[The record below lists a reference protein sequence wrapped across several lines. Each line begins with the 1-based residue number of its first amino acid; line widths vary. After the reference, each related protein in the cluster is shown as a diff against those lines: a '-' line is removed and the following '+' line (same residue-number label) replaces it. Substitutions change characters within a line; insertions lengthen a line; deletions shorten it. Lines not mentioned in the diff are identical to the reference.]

1 MPTTTTN
8 YALNLPTVGS
18 DDDQWGSYLNTNF
31 TKIDTELKTLN
42 DAIADQDLEE
52 LGNVVNT
59 TPAEDQV
66 LQFNGQNWSASTLTI
81 SDISG
86 LQTVLD
92 AKADDSDLTGIT
104 TNPADGSISYAK
116 LNTALQVQ
124 VDRILLTDDDATPT
138 DNQILKY
145 STTDSEWK
153 YADLPGS
160 TIQTLSD
167 VSTAALAD
175 DALLVYN
182 STAGEFQFESG
193 ATLRT
198 TLGVDASGTDNSTPV
213 TLSGSLDYLT
223 LSGQAITL
231 QQINLT
237 TDVTDTLPVSSGGTG
252 SATAS
257 DARTAL
263 GLQIGVNTQAFDA
276 GLQSISGLTT
286 AADKMLYTTASDV
299 YAVTDLTAA
308 GRAILDDADSTA
320 QRTTLGLG
328 SLATQDT
335 ITESQIS
342 DLGSYITASSTDTL
356 TNKSGNISQ
365 WTNDAGYL
373 TAETNDLT
381 NVSGTLAIANGGTG
395 STTASDARTA
405 LGVDPSGT
413 DNSTNVTLTTVTSNY
428 LTISGQEI
436 TAGTVP
442 VSLGGTG
449 STTASDARTALGV
462 DPAGTD
468 NSTNVTLVTTSHDY
482 LSLSSQAITLGPI
495 DLTADVSGTLP
506 VANGGTGVTALS
518 SLNAADLGSNN
529 GVSNAT
535 DGYVL
540 TADGTG
546 GVAWEA
552 ATGGVSD
559 IVSDTTPQLGG
570 NLDVNGRSIV
580 SVSAGNIA
588 ITPDTTGKIILD
600 GLSWPT
606 ADGSAD
612 QVLKTDGAG
621 NLSFVDQSG
630 GGGSGSYIEH
640 ANSIS
645 DSITVASGNNR
656 LYIGDTTFSGT
667 LTVAGKM
674 VILDGPINL
683 TSTANITGTLS
694 VRH

>member
-31 TKIDTELKTLN
+31 TKIDTQLKTLS

-86 LQTVLD
+86 LQAALD
-92 AKADDSDLTGIT
+92 DKADDSDLTGIT

-145 STTDSEWK
+145 SATDSEWK

-160 TIQTLSD
+160 TVQTLSD
-167 VSTAALAD
+167 VNTAALAD

-198 TLGVDASGTDNSTPV
+198 TLGVDASGTDNSSPV
-213 TLSGSLDYLT
+213 TITNQGSGTGEYDYLT

-237 TDVTDTLPVSSGGTG
+237 TDVTDTLPVANGGTG

-263 GLQIGVNTQAFDA
+263 QVQPGVHTQAYDA

-286 AADKMLYTTASDV
+286 AADKMLYTTASDT
-299 YAVTDLTAA
+299 YAVADLTAA
-308 GRAILDDADSTA
+308 GRAILDDADATA

-328 SLATQDT
+328 ALATQDT

-342 DLGSYITASSTDTL
+342 DLQS
-356 TNKSGNISQ
+356 
-365 WTNDAGYL
+365 YL
-373 TAETNDLT
+373 TAETNDLSAAVTWANVPDANITQSSVTQHQAALSITESQITDLQTYLTAET
-381 NVSGTLAIANGGTG
+381 NDLSSSVTWANVPDVNITQSSVTQHQAALSITESQISDLQTYLTAETNDLGTAVTGTLGTANGGTG
-395 STTASDARTA
+395 
-405 LGVDPSGT
+405 
-413 DNSTNVTLTTVTSNY
+413 LTT
-428 LTISGQEI
+428 IG
-436 TAGTVP
+436 TAG
-442 VSLGGTG
+442 
-449 STTASDARTALGV
+449 
-462 DPAGTD
+462 
-468 NSTNVTLVTTSHDY
+468 
-482 LSLSSQAITLGPI
+482 
-495 DLTADVSGTLP
+495 
-506 VANGGTGVTALS
+506 
-518 SLNAADLGSNN
+518 
-529 GVSNAT
+529 
-535 DGYVL
+535 
-540 TADGTG
+540 
-546 GVAWEA
+546 
-552 ATGGVSD
+552 
-559 IVSDTTPQLGG
+559 
-570 NLDVNGRSIV
+570 
-580 SVSAGNIA
+580 
-588 ITPDTTGKIILD
+588 
-600 GLSWPT
+600 
-606 ADGSAD
+606 
-612 QVLKTDGAG
+612 QVLKVNSGATA
-621 NLSFVDQSG
+621 LEFADESG
-630 GGGSGSYIEH
+630 GGGSGSSYIEH
-640 ANSIS
+640 SSTVS
-645 DSITVASGNNR
+645 DSLAISSGTNKMYVGN
-656 LYIGDTTFSGT
+656 TTFSGSGT
-667 LTVAGKM
+667 MAGYLVISHGYANFTGTVN
-674 VILDGPINL
+674 VD
-683 TSTANITGTLS
+683 TTGTLKVVS
-694 VRH
+694 

>member
-8 YALNLPTVGS
+8 YGLNLPTVGS

-31 TKIDTELKTLN
+31 TKIDTQLKTLN

-86 LQTVLD
+86 LQTALD
-92 AKADDSDLTGIT
+92 AKAEDSDLTGIT
-104 TNPADGSISYAK
+104 TNPADGSVSYAK

-160 TIQTLSD
+160 TVQTLSD
-167 VSTAALAD
+167 VNTAALSD
-175 DALLVYN
+175 DAVLVYN

-193 ATLRT
+193 STLRT
-198 TLGVDASGTDNSTPV
+198 TLGVDVSGTDNSTPV

-237 TDVTDTLPVSSGGTG
+237 TDVTDTLPVASGGTG

-263 GLQIGVNTQAFDA
+263 QVQPGVHTQAYDA

-286 AADKMLYTTASDV
+286 AADKMLYTTASDT
-299 YAVTDLTAA
+299 YAVADLTAA

-328 SLATQDT
+328 ALATQDT

-342 DLGSYITASSTDTL
+342 DLGSYITASSTNTL

-365 WTNDAGYL
+365 WTNDSGYL
-373 TAETNDLT
+373 TAETNDLS

-395 STTASDARTA
+395 SSSAATARVALLPALATNGSKLVAVNSGATDIEYIGTSTLSITESQISD
-405 LGVDPSGT
+405 LQS
-413 DNSTNVTLTTVTSNY
+413 Y
-428 LTISGQEI
+428 LTAEVNDLSSSVTWANVPDANITQSSVTQHQAALSITESQISDLQTYL
-436 TAGTVP
+436 TAETNDLGTAVTGT
-442 VSLGGTG
+442 LGTG
-449 STTASDARTALGV
+449 
-462 DPAGTD
+462 
-468 NSTNVTLVTTSHDY
+468 
-482 LSLSSQAITLGPI
+482 
-495 DLTADVSGTLP
+495 
-506 VANGGTGVTALS
+506 NGGTGLTSIGTA
-518 SLNAADLGSNN
+518 G
-529 GVSNAT
+529 
-535 DGYVL
+535 
-540 TADGTG
+540 
-546 GVAWEA
+546 
-552 ATGGVSD
+552 
-559 IVSDTTPQLGG
+559 
-570 NLDVNGRSIV
+570 
-580 SVSAGNIA
+580 
-588 ITPDTTGKIILD
+588 
-600 GLSWPT
+600 
-606 ADGSAD
+606 
-612 QVLKTDGAG
+612 QVLKVNSGATA
-621 NLSFVDQSG
+621 LEFADESG
-630 GGGSGSYIEH
+630 GGGSGSSYIEH
-640 ANSIS
+640 SSTVS
-645 DSITVASGNNR
+645 DSLAISAGTNR
-656 LYIGDTTFSGT
+656 MYIGNTTFSGSGT
-667 LTVAGKM
+667 MAGYLVISHGYANFTGTVN
-674 VILDGPINL
+674 VD
-683 TSTANITGTLS
+683 TTGTL
-694 VRH
+694 RIIG

>member
-42 DAIADQDLEE
+42 DSIADQDLEE

-66 LQFNGQNWSASTLTI
+66 LQFNGQNWSASTLSI

-86 LQTVLD
+86 LQTALD
-92 AKADDSDLTGIT
+92 GKADDSDLTGIT

-167 VSTAALAD
+167 VNTAALAD
-175 DALLVYN
+175 DAVLVYN

-198 TLGVDASGTDNSTPV
+198 TLGVDVSGTDNSSPV

-231 QQINLT
+231 QQVNLT
-237 TDVTDTLPVSSGGTG
+237 TDVTDTLPVANGGTG

-263 GLQIGVNTQAFDA
+263 QVQPGVHTQAYDA

-286 AADKMLYTTASDV
+286 AADKMLYTTASDT
-299 YAVTDLTAA
+299 YAVADLTEA

-328 SLATQDT
+328 ALATQDT

-342 DLGSYITASSTDTL
+342 DLQS
-356 TNKSGNISQ
+356 
-365 WTNDAGYL
+365 YL
-373 TAETNDLT
+373 TAETNDLSAAVTWVNVPDANITQSSVTQHQAALSITESQISDLQTYLTAET
-381 NVSGTLAIANGGTG
+381 NDLSTAVTGTLGTGNGGTGLSAIGTANQVLAVNTGATALEFQTISITESQISDLQSYLTAETNDLSAAVTWANVPDANITQSSVTQHQAALSITESQISDLQTYLTAESNDLSSSVTWANVPDANITQSSVTQHQAALSITESQISDLQTYLTAEINDLSTAVTGTLGTANGGTG
-395 STTASDARTA
+395 
-405 LGVDPSGT
+405 
-413 DNSTNVTLTTVTSNY
+413 LTT
-428 LTISGQEI
+428 IG
-436 TAGTVP
+436 TAG
-442 VSLGGTG
+442 
-449 STTASDARTALGV
+449 
-462 DPAGTD
+462 
-468 NSTNVTLVTTSHDY
+468 
-482 LSLSSQAITLGPI
+482 
-495 DLTADVSGTLP
+495 
-506 VANGGTGVTALS
+506 
-518 SLNAADLGSNN
+518 
-529 GVSNAT
+529 
-535 DGYVL
+535 
-540 TADGTG
+540 
-546 GVAWEA
+546 
-552 ATGGVSD
+552 
-559 IVSDTTPQLGG
+559 
-570 NLDVNGRSIV
+570 
-580 SVSAGNIA
+580 
-588 ITPDTTGKIILD
+588 
-600 GLSWPT
+600 
-606 ADGSAD
+606 
-612 QVLKTDGAG
+612 QVLKVNSGATA
-621 NLSFVDQSG
+621 LEFADESG
-630 GGGSGSYIEH
+630 GGGG
-640 ANSIS
+640 
-645 DSITVASGNNR
+645 IT
-656 LYIGDTTFSGT
+656 T
-667 LTVAGKM
+667 GKAIAM
-674 VILDGPINL
+674 AIAFG
-683 TSTANITGTLS
+683 
-694 VRH
+694 

>member
-31 TKIDTELKTLN
+31 TKIDTQLKTLN

-86 LQTVLD
+86 LQTALD
-92 AKADDSDLTGIT
+92 DKADDSDLTGIT

-124 VDRILLTDDDATPT
+124 VDRILLTDDDATPA

-160 TIQTLSD
+160 TVQTLSD
-167 VSTAALAD
+167 VNTAALAD
-175 DALLVYN
+175 DAVLVYN

-198 TLGVDASGTDNSTPV
+198 TLGVDISGTDNSTPV

-237 TDVTDTLPVSSGGTG
+237 TDVTDTLPVASGGTG

-286 AADKMLYTTASDV
+286 AADKMLYTTASDT
-299 YAVTDLTAA
+299 YAVADLTAA

-328 SLATQDT
+328 ALATQDT

-365 WTNDAGYL
+365 WANDAGYL

-381 NVSGTLAIANGGTG
+381 NVSGTLGTGNGGTG
-395 STTASDARTA
+395 LSAIGTANQVLAVNTGATA
-405 LGVDPSGT
+405 LEFQTISITESQISDLQS
-413 DNSTNVTLTTVTSNY
+413 Y
-428 LTISGQEI
+428 LTAETNDLSAAVTWANVPDGNITESSVTQHQAALSITESQISDLQSYL
-436 TAGTVP
+436 TAE
-442 VSLGGTG
+442 
-449 STTASDARTALGV
+449 AND
-462 DPAGTD
+462 
-468 NSTNVTLVTTSHDY
+468 
-482 LSLSSQAITLGPI
+482 LSSSVTWANVPDGNITESSVTQHQAALSITESQISDLQSYLTAEANDLSSSVTWANVPDGNITESSVTQHQAALSITESQISDLQSYLTAEVNDLGAAVTGTLGI
-495 DLTADVSGTLP
+495 G
-506 VANGGTGVTALS
+506 NGGTGLTAL
-518 SLNAADLGSNN
+518 GSA
-529 GVSNAT
+529 GQ
-535 DGYVL
+535 VL
-540 TADGTG
+540 TVNTAGT
-546 GVAWEA
+546 ALEYQ
-552 ATGGVSD
+552 
-559 IVSDTTPQLGG
+559 TP
-570 NLDVNGRSIV
+570 
-580 SVSAGNIA
+580 
-588 ITPDTTGKIILD
+588 
-600 GLSWPT
+600 
-606 ADGSAD
+606 
-612 QVLKTDGAG
+612 
-621 NLSFVDQSG
+621 SG
-630 GGGSGSYIEH
+630 GGGGITEAQAISYAI
-640 ANSIS
+640 AL
-645 DSITVASGNNR
+645 G
-656 LYIGDTTFSGT
+656 
-667 LTVAGKM
+667 
-674 VILDGPINL
+674 
-683 TSTANITGTLS
+683 
-694 VRH
+694 